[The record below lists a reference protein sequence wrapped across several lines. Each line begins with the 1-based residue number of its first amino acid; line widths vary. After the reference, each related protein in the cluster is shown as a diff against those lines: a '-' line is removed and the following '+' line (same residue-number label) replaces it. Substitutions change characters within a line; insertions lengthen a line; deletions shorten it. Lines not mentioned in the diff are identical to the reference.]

1 MSASVAAVEFYNTN
15 LDNYFIT
22 ADANEAAQIDGGSAG
37 AGWIRTGNTFESG
50 GNTSVCR
57 FYGSQSPGPNS
68 HFYTVD
74 SAECQGL
81 ADQQIP
87 AGDPRKLTVKSWNFE
102 SFDFVSTPPTNG
114 SCPGGTVPVYRAY
127 NNGFSRGVDSN
138 HRITSNLTSIQQ
150 QVACGWSNEGVVM
163 CAPSGTSSGGTTS
176 CNSTPTLVEGIC
188 GSSNGGS
195 FTSIPTANLCS
206 SGSASSATGSGPWYW
221 SCSGSNGGASAP
233 CSANYDQVASSPE
246 GFWTG
251 LTSNGYTANIAVL
264 ENGETW
270 GVYGANGTLY
280 GVLYGVTGSSG
291 NTLSGLGYEFYIP
304 SHQVSSTSYSGT
316 FSTKDSISINTP
328 SGVSFNGTYSSK
340 YDQPASLSTLSG
352 SYSGWGVGLGVTGTT
367 SAQSASV
374 SISPSG
380 SFASYSPGCNATGTA
395 TPRASGKNIF
405 NVSVTFTGAHCALGN
420 GAVTTGI
427 ANYDSS
433 TGQLMLMALIGGKT
447 DGFIYL
453 AQKQ

>member
-1 MSASVAAVEFYNTN
+1 LKNLSLYPKLLDHCSRCIEIGVLVLCVFSTQSFAANVIEFYNTN

-22 ADANEAAQIDGGSAG
+22 ADAGEAAQIDGGSAG
-37 AGWIRTGNTFESG
+37 PGWSRTGNTFESG

-114 SCPGGTVPVYRAY
+114 SCPGGTLPVYRAY

-163 CAPSGTSSGGTTS
+163 CAPSGTSSGGSTS
-176 CNSTPTLVEGIC
+176 CNSTP
-188 GSSNGGS
+188 
-195 FTSIPTANLCS
+195 
-206 SGSASSATGSGPWYW
+206 
-221 SCSGSNGGASAP
+221 AP
-233 CSANYDQVASSPE
+233 VSPE

-251 LTSNGYTANIAVL
+251 LTSNGYTVNVAVL

-270 GVYGANGTLY
+270 GVYGANGTIY
-280 GVLYGVTGSSG
+280 GALYGVTGSSG
-291 NTLSGLGYEFYIP
+291 NTLSGSGYEFYIP
-304 SHQVSSTSYSGT
+304 SHDVFSGSYSGT
-316 FSTKDSISINTP
+316 FSTKDSISVNTP
-328 SGVSFNGTYSSK
+328 SGGSFNGTYSSK

-352 SYSGWGVGLGVTGTT
+352 SYSGWGVTGTT

-374 SISPSG
+374 SISSSG
-380 SFASYSPGCNATGTA
+380 SMASYNTGCNATGTA
-395 TPRASGKNIF
+395 APRASGKNIF

-427 ANYDSS
+427 AYYDSS
-433 TGQLMLMALIGGKT
+433 TGQLLLMALNGGKT